1 MDFTRVV
8 LVCGAVCIRLLSVV
22 SIAHFLGGRRISEV
36 QKMGYTPYE
45 LVMGQSGISHWQFL
59 AMQRMRLILQK
70 NGGAPNKI
78 GTKPDAHS
86 KKAHQVNR

>member
-1 MDFTRVV
+1 
-8 LVCGAVCIRLLSVV
+8 
-22 SIAHFLGGRRISEV
+22 
-36 QKMGYTPYE
+36 MGYTPYE